1 MLVPFVEAE
10 LEDMPRE
17 QLLELDRLL
26 QCDDWFL
33 MQIIAGTR
41 ETPPELQCSVL
52 TKLQGA
58 QHRVA

>member
-1 MLVPFVEAE
+1 
-10 LEDMPRE
+10 MPRE